1 MQDKIVVAAQMNQNE
16 SKSSVAILSKRVS
29 GQRDYLN
36 NMWMALQRLEFV
48 TYMLQYSTRINTQY
62 PRKMR
67 AIFISNKK

>member
-36 NMWMALQRLEFV
+36 NKWMALQRLEFV
-48 TYMLQYSTRINTQY
+48 TYMLQYSNRINTQY
-62 PRKMR
+62 RRKMS
-67 AIFISNKK
+67 AIN